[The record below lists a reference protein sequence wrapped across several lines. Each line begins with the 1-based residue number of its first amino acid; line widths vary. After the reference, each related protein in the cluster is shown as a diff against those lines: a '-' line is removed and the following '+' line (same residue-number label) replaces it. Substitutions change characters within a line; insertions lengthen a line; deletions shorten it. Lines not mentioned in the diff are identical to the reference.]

1 MTAEVREGWMV
12 SKKAVEKL
20 EVEKF
25 NLKKLN
31 DLEVRKQ
38 YPMKISKRSAASQNV
53 NYSKDIKQGL

>member
-1 MTAEVREGWMV
+1 MV